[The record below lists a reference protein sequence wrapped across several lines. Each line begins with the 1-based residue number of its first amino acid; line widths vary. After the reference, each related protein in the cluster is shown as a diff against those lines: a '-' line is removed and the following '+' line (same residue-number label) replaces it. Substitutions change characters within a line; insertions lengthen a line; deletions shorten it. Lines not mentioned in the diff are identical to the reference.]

1 MGIPTIGKAL
11 ISDRMLGITAMACAD
26 YLELGT
32 GNTAFAITDTALGA
46 AITGDGLARAQDA
59 TPTSATTT
67 VTDDSGVL
75 NYTWTATGAQ
85 TVKEAGSFNHV
96 TSGSG
101 SMLHRE
107 VLGTARALTTGS
119 TYTYTVTFVVA

>member
-1 MGIPTIGKAL
+1 MGIPTVGKAL
-11 ISDRMLGITAMACAD
+11 INDLVMGVNSAAVVD

-32 GNTAFAITDTALGA
+32 GNTAFAAGDTALGA

-59 TPTSATTT
+59 TPTQTTT
-67 VTDDSGVL
+67 TTTNDSGVL

-85 TVKEAGSFNHV
+85 TVKEVGSFNAV
-96 TSGSG
+96 TAGT
-101 SMLHRE
+101 MLHRE

-119 TYTYTVTFVVA
+119 TYTYTLTFVVA